1 MTDTFSR
8 PERRIAI
15 LLLVITAIGAG
26 WHTIEGLRPPPP
38 PVRLVRGI
46 SESDS
51 LATFDLNGSREGI
64 VYSAEEQELTGPIDL
79 MVAGEETLTRLPGI
93 GPVLARR
100 IVEWR
105 MLQTGPWQ
113 VEDLL
118 EVTGIGPAKLDLLRP
133 FAMIDDGAP
142 DSSGIVIPD
151 QPGIGGKWR

>member
-1 MTDTFSR
+1 MTDEYSR

-26 WHTIEGLRPPPP
+26 WHTIEELRPPPL

-46 SESDS
+46 SEFDS
-51 LATFDLNGSREGI
+51 MATFDLNGSREGI

-79 MVAGEETLTRLPGI
+79 MVADEETLTRLPGI

-105 MLQTGPWQ
+105 TLRSGSWQ

-133 FAMIDDGAP
+133 FAIINEGTP
-142 DSSGIVIPD
+142 DSTVTVIPD